1 MKVKEAMHRNAE
13 WRDPSTPV
21 SEIAKLMKKEDIG
34 AVPIGENDRLVGMVT
49 DRDIAL
55 RAVANGGDIASTTA
69 RDVMSKGVVWCK
81 EDDDIKDAVQT
92 MEKKSVRRL
101 PVINDKKRL
110 VGMLSLGDVSHATG
124 RELSGSLLKSVSAHH

>member
-21 SEIAKLMKKEDIG
+21 SEIAKLMKKKDIG